1 MDDLVSFEDFKSSWL
16 DSITA
21 GNPTTVQLGQRF
33 ADKIVSQWLDIDDDS
48 LDVTYCDGAGDGGID
63 IAVLERA
70 GPASSEEEPEGDTW
84 YLIQSKYGS
93 AFAGTGTLL
102 AEGQKV
108 IETLDGQRSNL
119 SSLTSELLEKLKNF
133 RAAANERDRICLV
146 YATIDPL
153 TPEQQRTLDYV
164 RAMGRDKLGPLF
176 DVSAVSIATIHDAQA
191 EEIQLATRRRL
202 TFALNGHLT
211 QAGGDLLVGSVSLT
225 DLYEFL
231 KAYRGRTGTLDQL
244 YEKNVRRF
252 LGGRVKVNKGM
263 QTTLREAPEKFGLFN
278 NGITITVSDFNI
290 AGSGSYNLVEPYVVN
305 GCQTTRSIYEVLS
318 TKLDAGGS
326 GKNEKLDSWRTRAE
340 KGCVVVKIAKVGS
353 DGEALLQDI
362 TRYTNSQNAVRE
374 RDFVAIN
381 QGFKTRH
388 RELADDYNLYLEI
401 QRGGWDSQR
410 AVQKQNP
417 KGRTFSNFAS
427 ALDLTKVYG
436 AGWLAEPGL
445 AFGKNPPFLPNG
457 SVFTR
462 MIADRPGERPFGARD
477 LYAAYLLFESSKRM
491 EFGRGGPT
499 ARRQT
504 KFLYYFVLINLLR
517 DALQKEQLPSRL
529 ADTTEA
535 VIRLLEKHN
544 DAGKL
549 LEEMAAALI
558 DNYLTESNE
567 NSVFHENKF
576 RDPNAFNFDLNGFL
590 KWEQLGRSLDQ
601 TGSLQA
607 QLHFQKQF
615 MGMSQSGDSV
625 TRAVI
630 RMRNSPITEAANAV
644 RIAER
649 ALRVAERAG
658 EAAAVKASRAEVEA
672 TKVAM
677 KEGAVP
683 GLVGIG
689 GGVISGLT

>member
-1 MDDLVSFEDFKSSWL
+1 MDDFVNFEGFKTSWL
-16 DSITA
+16 EPITE

-33 ADKIVSQWLDIDDDS
+33 AHKIVSQWLDIDDES
-48 LDVTYCDGAGDGGID
+48 LDVTYCDGSGDGGID

-70 GPASSEEEPEGDTW
+70 GPVTAEEEPEGDTW
-84 YLIQSKYGS
+84 YLVQSKYGS

-102 AEGQKV
+102 AEGQKL
-108 IETLDGQRSNL
+108 IETLDGKRTNL
-119 SSLTSELLEKLKNF
+119 SSLASGLLEKLTNF
-133 RAAANERDRICLV
+133 RASATANDRICLV
-146 YATIDPL
+146 FATVDPL
-153 TPEQQRTLDYV
+153 TPQQQDTLNYV

-176 DVSAVSIATIHDAQA
+176 DVSAVSVANIHDAQS

-225 DLYEFL
+225 DLYTFL
-231 KAYRGRTGTLDQL
+231 KDYRTRAGTLDQL

-263 QTTLREAPEKFGLFN
+263 QATLRSAPEKFGLFN
-278 NGITITVSDFNI
+278 NGITITVSDFSFS
-290 AGSGSYNLVEPYVVN
+290 GSGTYNLIEPYVVN
-305 GCQTTRSIYEVLS
+305 GCQTTRSIYEVLA

-326 GKNEKLDSWRTRAE
+326 GKNDELEAWRARAE

-374 RDFVAIN
+374 RDFIAIN
-381 QGFKTRH
+381 QGFKTWH
-388 RELADDYNLYLEI
+388 RELADHYDLYLEI

-410 AVQKQNP
+410 AIQKQNP
-417 KGRTFSNFAS
+417 ESRQFSCFAS

-457 SVFTR
+457 AVFSR
-462 MIADRPGERPFGARD
+462 MIAERPGERPFGARD
-477 LYAAYLLFESSKRM
+477 LYAAHLLFESGKRM
-491 EFGRGGPT
+491 GFGRGGIT

-517 DALQKEQLPSRL
+517 DGLQKEQLPSNL
-529 ADTTEA
+529 ANVSDA
-535 VIRLLEKHN
+535 VIQLFESQN

-558 DNYLTESNE
+558 DNYLTDSNE
-567 NSVFHENKF
+567 NSVFKEVKF
-576 RDPNAFNFDLNGFL
+576 RDSNGFNSDLNGFL

-601 TGSLQA
+601 TGCLQA

-615 MGMSQSGDSV
+615 MGMSQSG
-625 TRAVI
+625 TYTAR
-630 RMRNSPITEAANAV
+630 RMIKDHLAQ
-644 RIAER
+644 
-649 ALRVAERAG
+649 
-658 EAAAVKASRAEVEA
+658 A
-672 TKVAM
+672 T
-677 KEGAVP
+677 
-683 GLVGIG
+683 
-689 GGVISGLT
+689 